1 MLTKNVISL
10 FSQIKL
16 LQPTKEVMGRKA
28 LMAKLDRKFASMKTT
43 IREELDK
50 ADHVSTTCDIW
61 SRAHRGF
68 LGMTVHFFTKDLKRK
83 SYAISCMRFRGSHS
97 YDRITEKIKEVL
109 EDWGIQW
116 KTSGMTTDNATNF
129 EKAFKHHG
137 TQQTQ
142 AATAFAD
149 SSGSDEEEHDDDL
162 EAVDLEEILAGGA
175 NMKELPM
182 HFRWVLSSYTSTY
195 MYIKVHKYI

>member
-1 MLTKNVISL
+1 M
-10 FSQIKL
+10 

-28 LMAKLDRKFASMKTT
+28 LMAKLERKFASMKAT
-43 IREELDK
+43 IREELDQ

-68 LGMTVHFFTKDLKRK
+68 LGMTVHLFTKDLNRK
-83 SYAISCMRFRGSHS
+83 SYAICCKRFRGSHS
-97 YDRITEKIKEVL
+97 YDRITQMIKEVL

-129 EKAFKHHG
+129 EKAFKEHG

-142 AATAFAD
+142 AITQFES
-149 SSGSDEEEHDDDL
+149 SSGSDEEDDDNL
-162 EAVDLEEILAGGA
+162 EAVNLENILAEGQD
-175 NMKELPM
+175 NKELPM
-182 HFRWVLSSYTSTY
+182 HFRFAIEQFKFFQYF
-195 MYIKVHKYI
+195 